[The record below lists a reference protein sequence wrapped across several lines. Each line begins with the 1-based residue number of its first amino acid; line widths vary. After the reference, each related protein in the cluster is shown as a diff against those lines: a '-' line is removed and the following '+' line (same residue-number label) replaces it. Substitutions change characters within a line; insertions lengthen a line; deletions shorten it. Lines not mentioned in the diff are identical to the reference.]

1 MKLWWGPAMHIQKKL
16 RKEKFHEAMVKNR
29 QRHHGICRMSN
40 VQPDFS
46 NLEAGLKAT
55 WEMVN
60 TPITR

>member
-1 MKLWWGPAMHIQKKL
+1 MHIQKKL